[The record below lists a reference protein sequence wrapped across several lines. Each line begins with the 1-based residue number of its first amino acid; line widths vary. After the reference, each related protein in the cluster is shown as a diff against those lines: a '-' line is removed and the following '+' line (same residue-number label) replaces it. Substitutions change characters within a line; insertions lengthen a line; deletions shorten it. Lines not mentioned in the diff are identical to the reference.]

1 MQVKDLFVTNV
12 KPKWL
17 VDDPEILKKE
27 ESEGKDGKPYYNI
40 VEEHTEDEEVDSAIE
55 TPELRNWR
63 ALFWDKAK

>member
-1 MQVKDLFVTNV
+1 LFVTNV

-40 VEEHTEDEEVDSAIE
+40 VEEHT
-55 TPELRNWR
+55 
-63 ALFWDKAK
+63 